1 MNDHGITYHGISCQ
15 GKWIKPSRDFGDV
28 CPVFVKKFT
37 SDSKPEKATLT
48 LSAFG
53 VYEAVLNGKRVGD
66 FILAPGWTVNRL
78 QYQEYDITHL
88 LEEENTLEITVGR
101 GWYRSP
107 LMGSGWQDE
116 AAVPRLSLPPGVCG
130 KLQIDADMIET
141 DASWQVTEGPVRF
154 SEIYDGEHFDAQ
166 LTATDSF
173 EPVQVYEGPEDFTLI
188 PQQGEKIAEI
198 ERIRP
203 AQMFTTPLGEKVIDF
218 GQNITGYVEITLP
231 EMTKAGEEV
240 SLSFAEVIDKE
251 GNFYTENYRAAK
263 SKLRYTCRD
272 GAQSYKPKF
281 TFYGFRYIRIDDYP
295 TNIDMNLDHFTA
307 IVVHSEMTRTGWLES
322 SDGLLN
328 RLLDNVIWGQKGNFL
343 DVPTDCPQRDERLGW
358 TGDAQVFIKT
368 ASYNY
373 DVEKFFIKWLAD
385 LALSQ
390 TAEGRVPHVVPDCLN
405 QGGSAAWGDAATICP
420 WQLYLTYGN
429 KAILETQFTS
439 MTSWLDF
446 IKSNSNTPHLWI
458 GGQHFGD
465 WLSLDLPPGEES
477 ASASAARHD
486 FIASAFYAFST
497 ELVIKAGKVIGRDVS
512 AYEVMYQ
519 EIVTAF
525 RAYFPDYKTQT
536 EYVLA
541 LQFNLIEDPQAV
553 ADALAKRIVEDG
565 TCLKTGFVGT
575 PYILHQLS
583 RYGYTE
589 LAYTLLLREDYPS
602 WLYPV
607 TKGATTIWERW
618 DSIKPDGTF
627 QSTGMNSFN
636 HYAYGAVAD
645 WVYGVAAGIDTV
657 EEAPGFEK
665 IKIAPQPDP
674 RLTWLKA
681 RIDTRAGI
689 VVSKWEYVDADG
701 KVISQTQTPE
711 KIRYEIQTPSPT
723 EIVIDGIT
731 HSVEQGAY
739 VFFGSV

>member
-1 MNDHGITYHGISCQ
+1 MSYQ
-15 GKWIKPSRDFGDV
+15 EKWIKPSRDFGDI
-28 CPVFVKKFT
+28 CPVYVKKFT
-37 SDSKPEKATLT
+37 IDKTPEKATLT
-48 LSAFG
+48 LTAFG
-53 VYEAVLNGKRVGD
+53 VYEAVLNGVRVGD
-66 FILAPGWTVNRL
+66 FILAPGWTVDRL
-78 QYQEYDITHL
+78 QVQEYDVTHL
-88 LEEENTLEITVGR
+88 LKAENTLEITVGR

-107 LMGSGWQDE
+107 LMGSGWQNE
-116 AAVPRLSLPPGVCG
+116 EAVPRLKLPPGLWA
-130 KLQIDADMIET
+130 KLSLDALTIET
-141 DASWQVTEGPVRF
+141 DSSWQVTESPVRF

-166 LTATDSF
+166 MTPSDGLF
-173 EPVQVYEGPEDFTLI
+173 EAAQAYAGPDVALL
-188 PQQGEKIAEI
+188 PQQGEQIREI
-198 ERIRP
+198 DRIRP
-203 AQMFTTPLGEKVIDF
+203 AQIFTTPQGEQVIDF
-218 GQNITGYVEITLP
+218 GQNITGYVEIVLP
-231 EMTKAGEEV
+231 ESTKAGQEV
-240 SLSFAEVIDKE
+240 LLSFAEVMDKE

-263 SKLRYTCRD
+263 SKMHYICRE

-281 TFYGFRYIRIDDYP
+281 TFYGFRYIRVDEYP
-295 TNIDMNLDHFTA
+295 AAINLDNFIA
-307 IVVHSEMTRTGWLES
+307 ITVHSDMLRTGWLES

-328 RLLDNVIWGQKGNFL
+328 RLFDNVIWGQKGNFL

-385 LALSQ
+385 LSLSQ
-390 TAEGRVPHVVPDCLN
+390 TPEGRVPHVVPDCLN

-429 KAILETQFTS
+429 KAILESQFAS

-446 IKSNSNTPHLWI
+446 IKSNSNTPNLWI

-486 FIASAFYAFST
+486 FIASAFYAFSC
-497 ELVIKAGKVIGRDVS
+497 ELVIKAGKVIGRDVV
-512 AYEVMYQ
+512 AYEALYQ
-519 EIVTAF
+519 EIVAAF

-541 LQFNLIEDPQAV
+541 LQFNLVENPQAV
-553 ADALAKRIVEDG
+553 ADALATRIVEDG

-589 LAYTLLLREDYPS
+589 LAYTLLLRQDYPS

-618 DSIKPDGTF
+618 DSIKPDGSF
-627 QSTGMNSFN
+627 QSAGMNSFN

-657 EEAPGFEK
+657 EEAPGFAK
-665 IKIAPQPDP
+665 IRVAPQPDA
-674 RLTWLKA
+674 RLNWLKA
-681 RIDTRAGI
+681 RIDTRAGT
-689 VVSKWEYVDADG
+689 VVSTWEYVDTDG
-701 KVISQTQTPE
+701 KVILQGQTPA
-711 KIRYEIQTPSPT
+711 KIRYEMVTPSPT
-723 EIVIDGIT
+723 EIVIDGVT
-731 HSVEQGAY
+731 YQVEAGSY
-739 VFFGSV
+739 VFFGNASF